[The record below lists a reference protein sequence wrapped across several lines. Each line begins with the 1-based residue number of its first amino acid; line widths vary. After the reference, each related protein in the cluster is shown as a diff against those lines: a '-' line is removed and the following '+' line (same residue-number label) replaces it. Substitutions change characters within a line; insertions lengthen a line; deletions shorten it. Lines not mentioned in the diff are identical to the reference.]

1 MPFRLAQVVR
11 SGVCRDELLPG
22 GIIVG
27 LTSEHVDPL
36 VHGDVIVMHIDV
48 LSNLSVRIV
57 Q

>member
-1 MPFRLAQVVR
+1 
-11 SGVCRDELLPG
+11 
-22 GIIVG
+22 
-27 LTSEHVDPL
+27 VDPL